1 MIEERIKEIKEELN
15 AFDDELMKYSFLV
28 ELSAY
33 VDPDQP
39 ELMTEENRYHGC
51 QSQVWVHYRIENGQ
65 FFMNAT
71 SDTLIIRG
79 VLYVMMELYNGL
91 APEEIAGHPINFLA
105 ACGISQHFTGA
116 RVSGIEGISDSVFR
130 FCTESAG
137 TTGFLRTT

>member
-1 MIEERIKEIKEELN
+1 
-15 AFDDELMKYSFLV
+15 
-28 ELSAY
+28 
-33 VDPDQP
+33 
-39 ELMTEENRYHGC
+39 
-51 QSQVWVHYRIENGQ
+51 
-65 FFMNAT
+65 MNAT

-91 APEEIAGHPINFLA
+91 APEEIAGYPINFLA